1 MLYPYT
7 TNPLQHNDLQ
17 GVLVGPVGFEPTT
30 NGFTFRTFPYGVGLY
45 HHPRRI
51 SFRVRVA
58 GAGDGVSR
66 GLLTI

>member
-1 MLYPYT
+1 MLYPHT
-7 TNPLQHNDLQ
+7 TNPLQHNDLH
-17 GVLVGPVGFEPTT
+17 PVGFEPTT

-51 SFRVRVA
+51 SHRVRVA